1 MQPLASNI
9 TRYAF
14 GSASD
19 VVEVAVGAAS
29 RVLIRVSETTRVA
42 NDLGTL
48 TTNYF
53 TLNAGTLVLDPPN
66 LLNDGF
72 LYFRL
77 DSASSGN
84 LEVWLQGC
92 EY

>member
-1 MQPLASNI
+1 MASNI
-9 TRYAF
+9 TRYTF

-19 VVEVAVGAAS
+19 VVEVAVGSAT
-29 RVLIRVSETTRVA
+29 RVMVRVSETTRVSY
-42 NDLGTL
+42 DSGTL
-48 TTNYF
+48 TTNFF
-53 TLNAGTLVLDPPN
+53 TLTAGTLILDPPN

-77 DSASSGN
+77 DSATSGI

-92 EY
+92 VY

>member
-1 MQPLASNI
+1 MASNI
-9 TRYAF
+9 TRYTF

-19 VVEVAVGAAS
+19 VIEVAVGAAT
-29 RVLIRVSETTRVA
+29 RVMIRVSETTRVSY
-42 NDLGTL
+42 DSGTI

-53 TLNAGTLVLDPPN
+53 TLNAGTLILDPPN

-77 DSASSGN
+77 DSASSGV

-92 EY
+92 VY

>member
-1 MQPLASNI
+1 MVP
-9 TRYAF
+9 
-14 GSASD
+14 
-19 VVEVAVGAAS
+19 VAVGAAS
-29 RVLIRVSETTRVA
+29 RVIIRVSADMRVA
-42 NDLGTL
+42 NDEGEL

-53 TLNAGTLVLDPPN
+53 TLAGSSTMVLDPPN

-77 DSASSGN
+77 DSAASGT

-92 EY
+92 VY